1 VKTSVTL
8 TIIVL
13 SFSLVSQIEKGAF
26 LLTGNVSYS
35 YSENSYPDTN
45 MFSGKESSFTFAPKV
60 GYFIHDN
67 WAVGAG
73 VQMNFGQK
81 MSLNSTVPSIFGRY
95 YAMRKE
101 HFLFFFEANSRFQKR
116 NNTFLNF
123 GASLGLGSSI
133 FITPKISFDA
143 QIGILGYNYTRT
155 GVPENGVIFKNFGF
169 NAGQF
174 QADRLRLG
182 FTYYF

>member
-1 VKTSVTL
+1 MKTSTTL
-8 TIIVL
+8 IVLIL
-13 SFSLVSQIEKGAF
+13 SFSLVGQIEKGALF
-26 LLTGNVSYS
+26 LTGNISYA
-35 YSENSYPDTN
+35 YSENSYPDTA
-45 MFSGKESSFTFAPKV
+45 MFSGKQSSFFFAPRV
-60 GYFIHDN
+60 GYFIHDK
-67 WAVGAG
+67 WVVGAG

-95 YAMRKE
+95 YAVKKE

-123 GASLGLGSSI
+123 GASLGLGSSL
-133 FITPKISFDA
+133 FITPKLSFDA